1 MGTSASRKISA
12 ALLFPVLSILA
23 VFFVLPILFVVG
35 SSMTPDPGGGLS
47 GLEAYRKLIVDPY
60 YLMVFLQTFLFSSGI
75 TVCTLVFGYPIASF
89 IARTTAPERSLVIFL
104 VIAPLLISMVVKAYG
119 WQLILGNQGIV
130 NTMLTA
136 LGFAPVRLIYNWTG
150 VVIATVHVLLP
161 FAVISIAGVLSNR
174 DSSIEES
181 AAVLGASPVR
191 VFFLVTIPLAINGLI
206 TAATFVFLLAL
217 GSFVTILM
225 LGGNGTMVVPLL
237 IYQQV
242 TITYNQAFAASMAT
256 VLMAITLVLMFAQFR
271 LLRRGDA

>member
-1 MGTSASRKISA
+1 MSASQSRKTAA
-12 ALLFPVLSILA
+12 ALLFPVLAILA
-23 VFFVLPILFVVG
+23 VFLVLPIIYVVA
-35 SSMTPDPGGGLS
+35 SSMMADAGGGPS
-47 GLEAYRKLIVDPY
+47 GLAAYLKLATDPY
-60 YLMVFLQTFLFSSGI
+60 YLLVFFQTFVFSVGI
-75 TVCTLVFGYPIASF
+75 TIATLVFGYPLASF
-89 IARTTAPERSLVIFL
+89 IARTSAPERAFVIFI

-130 NTMLTA
+130 NTILTA
-136 LGFAPVRLIYNWTG
+136 LGFAPARLIYNWTG

-161 FAVISIAGVLSNR
+161 FAVISIAGVLSNL

-191 VFFLVTIPLAINGLI
+191 VFLLVTLPLAVNGLI

-242 TITYNQAFAASMAT
+242 TITYNQAFASAMAT
-256 VLMAITLVLMFAQFR
+256 VLMAITLTLLFTQFR
-271 LLRRGDA
+271 FLRRRDA

>member
-150 VVIATVHVLLP
+150 VVTATVHVLLP
-161 FAVISIAGVLSNR
+161 FAVISIAGVLSNL

>member
-1 MGTSASRKISA
+1 
-12 ALLFPVLSILA
+12 VLSILA

-161 FAVISIAGVLSNR
+161 FAVISIAGVLSNL

>member
-35 SSMTPDPGGGLS
+35 SSMTPDPGGGVS

-161 FAVISIAGVLSNR
+161 FAVISIAGVLSNL

>member
-161 FAVISIAGVLSNR
+161 FAVISIAGVLSNL

>member
-1 MGTSASRKISA
+1 MSASRSRKTAA
-12 ALLFPVLSILA
+12 ALLFPVLAVLA
-23 VFFVLPILFVVG
+23 VFLVLPVLYVVG
-35 SSMTPDPGGGLS
+35 SSMAADPGGGLS
-47 GLEAYRKLIVDPY
+47 GLEAYRKLATDPY
-60 YLMVFLQTFLFSSGI
+60 YLLVFFQTFVFSVGI
-75 TVCTLVFGYPIASF
+75 TLCTLVFGYPLASF
-89 IARTTAPERSLVIFL
+89 IARTSAPERALVIFI

-130 NTMLTA
+130 NTLLAA
-136 LGFAPVRLIYNWTG
+136 LGFAPTRLIYNWTG

-161 FAVISIAGVLSNR
+161 FAVISIAGVLSNL
-174 DSSIEES
+174 DTSIEES

-191 VFFLVTIPLAINGLI
+191 VFFLVTLPLAVNGLI

-242 TITYNQAFAASMAT
+242 TITYNQAFASAMAT
-256 VLMAITLVLMFAQFR
+256 VLMAITLALLFTQFR
-271 LLRRGDA
+271 LLRKGGA